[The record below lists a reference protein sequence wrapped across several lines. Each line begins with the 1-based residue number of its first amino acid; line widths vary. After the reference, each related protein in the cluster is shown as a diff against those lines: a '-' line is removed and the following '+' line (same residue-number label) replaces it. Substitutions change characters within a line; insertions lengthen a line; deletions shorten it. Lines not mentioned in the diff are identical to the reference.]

1 MHETY
6 PLHNY
11 KQNSS
16 IVVFL
21 NVWYTYYLII
31 KLIVSLQTI
40 EIQEVKMSTPPAPF
54 ANDKCYGSKS
64 SVFGPTNK
72 IRGANE

>member
-31 KLIVSLQTI
+31 KLIASLQTI
-40 EIQEVKMSTPPAPF
+40 KIQEVKSVYTPAPF
-54 ANDKCYGSKS
+54 ENDKYGSKS
-64 SVFGPTNK
+64 SVFGPRNK
-72 IRGANE
+72 IRGMNE